1 MDATTY
7 QPKPYEIAL
16 FEQDLEPRHYA
27 SNAAPEPPPHAM
39 AYLRAM
45 EDAARAG
52 VPFEHYS
59 EDQLSRLEERA
70 EWHCGIGPDFCTGA
84 DD

>member
-1 MDATTY
+1 MDTTKY
-7 QPKPYEIAL
+7 EPKPYETAL
-16 FEQDLEPRHYA
+16 FAQDLEPRHYA
-27 SNAAPEPPPHAM
+27 GDVAPEPPPDAM

-52 VPFEHYS
+52 VPFHHYS
-59 EDQLSRLEERA
+59 EDQLARLEELA
-70 EWHCGIGPDFCTGA
+70 ERHCGIDSDFCTGA